1 MKVCVIRKFV
11 SRRRMSAR
19 RAARC
24 SSGATVACA
33 GAALLSL
40 LSIQPRFATSSRAVG
55 SARWT
60 MRLEAFSPS
69 PALPAPRSPP
79 AACAAPK
86 HSVAALRGDLLSG
99 IGNAGRFY
107 FWSAPRQ
114 CLQQRLAVLQL
125 RGGSTARASSIAGR
139 GEGDDR
145 GGSKEGALQLQFRVE
160 CGEEPIICQNA
171 RPLASLLPHVWRS

>member
-1 MKVCVIRKFV
+1 MVLPWHALVRHFFLCCRFSRGLQLAPGLLDPLDGPCVWRL
-11 SRRRMSAR
+11 SAR
-19 RAARC
+19 R
-24 SSGATVACA
+24 
-33 GAALLSL
+33 LLFLHRDL
-40 LSIQPRFATSSRAVG
+40 L
-55 SARWT
+55 
-60 MRLEAFSPS
+60 
-69 PALPAPRSPP
+69 PP
-79 AACAAPK
+79 LVLHLK